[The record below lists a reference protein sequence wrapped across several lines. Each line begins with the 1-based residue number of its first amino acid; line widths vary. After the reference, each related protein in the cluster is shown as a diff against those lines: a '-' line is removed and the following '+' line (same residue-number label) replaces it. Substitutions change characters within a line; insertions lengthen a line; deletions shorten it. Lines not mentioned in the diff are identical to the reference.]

1 MEPMSMGLGGIQGGP
16 WQWGCLLNMETGA
29 GKETLS
35 VNREDKQRAVEVL
48 RDRFAKSNVAVLTR
62 FSGLKVS
69 ELGELRRGLKKIS
82 VDYHVVKNTLVRRA
96 MEGTDVAL
104 LREHIRGP
112 IAIALGEG
120 DIVSLAKALTGY
132 MKEHPKFQIEAGVVG
147 GRVLDARAVEEAAT
161 LPSREELVAKLMFLL
176 NAPVAGLMAVM
187 REIPG
192 KLVRTLDAI
201 RQQKQSAG

>member
-1 MEPMSMGLGGIQGGP
+1 M
-16 WQWGCLLNMETGA
+16 
-29 GKETLS
+29 
-35 VNREDKQRAVEVL
+35 NREDKQKAVEDL
-48 RDRFAKSNVAVLTR
+48 RDKFARYDVAVLTR

-69 ELGELRRGLKKIS
+69 EMGELRRGLKKVS
-82 VDYHVVKNTLVRRA
+82 AEYQVVKNTLFRRA

-112 IAIALGEG
+112 IAIAFGKG

-132 MKEHPKFQIEAGVVG
+132 MKEHPKFQIEAAVVG
-147 GRVLDARAVEEAAT
+147 GRLLEAKAVEEAAT

-176 NAPVAGLMAVM
+176 NAPVAGLMGVM

-192 KLVRTLDAI
+192 KLIRTLDAVR
-201 RQQKQSAG
+201 RQKESASQ